1 MTDSSA
7 QILAIKVRLKQA
19 LVQHR
24 AGQLSDAEA
33 LYQGIL
39 NDAPEQPDALHLL
52 GLIRGE
58 QGQEHI
64 GIELIERAL
73 RKRPLAAAY
82 HHNIA
87 GLYRRVGE
95 MALAKARFQDAFT
108 LKPDYGEAYQGYA
121 EMVAFAPQDP
131 FLDAVEQ
138 QLTDPNLNDQTR
150 CYLHFAAG
158 KYLDDT
164 AEYDQAF
171 KHYESAN
178 GLAAR
183 SFSVSKN
190 RQFFQ
195 DLVYFQPDLQSIEAR
210 GGSVGDQPMP
220 IFVVGMP
227 RSGTSLVEQV
237 LASHSRVFGAGE
249 LNDLATV
256 SLQLAQTLR
265 AQSAPAGMR
274 RDESSRL
281 VQVAVDQARARYLHA
296 LRDRDYGEGIQWIV
310 DKHPLNFRFLGLLR
324 AMIPGVKIVHVSRH
338 PLDTCL
344 SCFFQNFTKGQDY
357 SFNLTDLGQYYLDY
371 QRLMNHWSAMPGL
384 NIHTV
389 TYESLLASPQSVIES
404 LLAFCELPFEPACLR
419 FYDTIRTVS
428 TASFNQV
435 RQPIYQT
442 SKARWRHYAQH
453 LGPLARM
460 LDLDAESPA
469 MITGS
474 KL

>member
-1 MTDSSA
+1 MTDSNA

-87 GLYRRVGE
+87 GLYRRLGE

-121 EMVAFAPQDP
+121 EMVTFAPQDP

-150 CYLHFAAG
+150 GYLHFAAG

-183 SFSVSKN
+183 SFSVAKN

-227 RSGTSLVEQV
+227 RSGTSLVEQI

>member
-138 QLTDPNLNDQTR
+138 QLTDPNLHDQTR

-227 RSGTSLVEQV
+227 RSGTSLVEQI

>member
-1 MTDSSA
+1 MTDSNA

-138 QLTDPNLNDQTR
+138 QLTDPNLHDQTR

-227 RSGTSLVEQV
+227 RSGTSLVEQI

-371 QRLMNHWSAMPGL
+371 QRLMNHWSAVPGL

-404 LLAFCELPFEPACLR
+404 LLAFCELPLEPACLR

>member
-1 MTDSSA
+1 MTESIAPKPS
-7 QILAIKVRLKQA
+7 IKDQLEQA
-19 LVQHR
+19 LAGHR
-24 AGQLSDAEA
+24 AGQLSVAEA

-39 NDAPEQPDALHLL
+39 DEAPEHPDALHLL

-64 GIELIERAL
+64 GIALIERAL
-73 RKRPLAAAY
+73 RLQPLAAAY

-87 GLYRRVGE
+87 GLYRRLGK
-95 MALAKARFQDAFT
+95 MSLAKARFQDAFT

-121 EMVAFAPQDP
+121 EMVTFAPSDP
-131 FLDAVEQ
+131 FLKAVEQ
-138 QLTDPNLNDQTR
+138 QLLDPNLNDQTR
-150 CYLHFAAG
+150 CYLHFSAG

-171 KHYESAN
+171 KHYELAN
-178 GLAAR
+178 TLAAR
-183 SFSVSKN
+183 SFSVEEN
-190 RQFFQ
+190 RRFFQ
-195 DLVYFQPDLQSIEAR
+195 ELVYLQPDLHSIEAQV
-210 GGSVGDQPMP
+210 GPVGDEPMP

-256 SLQLAQTLR
+256 GLQLVQTLK

-274 RDESSRL
+274 RDESSRRI
-281 VQVAVDQARARYLHA
+281 QMAVDRARAIYLRG
-296 LRDRDYGEGIQWIV
+296 LRDRDYDPGTQWIV

-324 AMIPGVKIVHVSRH
+324 AIIPGAKIVHVRRH

-357 SFNLTDLGQYYLDY
+357 SFNVSNLGQFYIDY
-371 QRLMNHWSAMPGL
+371 QRLMNHWTALLGR

-389 TYESLLASPQSVIES
+389 SYESLLASPQSEIES
-404 LLAFCELPFEPACLR
+404 LLAFCELPFEPACLT
-419 FYDTIRTVS
+419 FYETDRSVK

-453 LGPLARM
+453 LSHLARV
-460 LDLDAESPA
+460 LELDAEIPA
-469 MITGS
+469 MVTGS
-474 KL
+474 GL

>member
-1 MTDSSA
+1 MTDSNA

-138 QLTDPNLNDQTR
+138 QLTDPNLHDQTR

-183 SFSVSKN
+183 SFSVAKN

-227 RSGTSLVEQV
+227 RSGTSLVEQI

-256 SLQLAQTLR
+256 SLLLAQTLR

-371 QRLMNHWSAMPGL
+371 QRLMNHWSAVPGL

>member
-138 QLTDPNLNDQTR
+138 QLTDPNLHDQTR

-227 RSGTSLVEQV
+227 RSGTSLVEQI

-371 QRLMNHWSAMPGL
+371 QRLMNHWSAVPGL

>member
-183 SFSVSKN
+183 SFSVAKN

-281 VQVAVDQARARYLHA
+281 VQVAVDRARARYLHA

-324 AMIPGVKIVHVSRH
+324 AMIPGVKIVQVSRH

>member
-121 EMVAFAPQDP
+121 EMVTFAPQDP

-419 FYDTIRTVS
+419 FYDTIRPVS

>member
-1 MTDSSA
+1 MTDSNA

-121 EMVAFAPQDP
+121 EMVTFAPQDP

-138 QLTDPNLNDQTR
+138 QLTDPNLHDQTR

-227 RSGTSLVEQV
+227 RSGTSLVEQI

>member
-1 MTDSSA
+1 MTEPIV
-7 QILAIKVRLKQA
+7 QKHAIKDRLQQA
-19 LVQHR
+19 LTLHQ
-24 AGQLSDAEA
+24 AGKLANAET

-39 NDAPEQPDALHLL
+39 DEDSEHPDALHLL

-58 QGQEHI
+58 QGHAVM

-73 RKRPLAAAY
+73 LKRPLAAAY

-87 GLYRRVGE
+87 GLYRRQGQ
-95 MALAKARFQDAFT
+95 MALAKARFQDAFA

-121 EMVAFAPQDP
+121 EMVTFQDQDP
-131 FLDAVEQ
+131 FLKVVEQ
-138 QLTDPNLNDQTR
+138 QLSDPNLNDQTR
-150 CYLHFAAG
+150 CYLHFSAG

-164 AEYDQAF
+164 TDYDRAF
-171 KHYESAN
+171 QHYELAN
-178 GLAAR
+178 RLAAR
-183 SFSVSKN
+183 TFSVPRN

-195 DLVYFQPDLQSIEAR
+195 DLVYWQPDLQSIAVRAAPE
-210 GGSVGDQPMP
+210 SSEPMP

-227 RSGTSLVEQV
+227 RSGTSLVEQI

-256 SLQLAQTLR
+256 SIELVRRLKQ
-265 AQSAPAGMR
+265 QSAPAGAR
-274 RDESSRL
+274 SAQSSR
-281 VQVAVDQARARYLHA
+281 QIQAAVEGARANYLQA
-296 LRDRDYGEGIQWIV
+296 LRNRDYGQETQWIV

-324 AMIPGVKIVHVSRH
+324 AMIPGAKIVHVRRH

-357 SFNLTDLGQYYLDY
+357 SFDLSNLGHFFTDY
-371 QRLMNHWSAMPGL
+371 QRLMNHWSGLSGL
-384 NIHTV
+384 NIHSV
-389 TYESLLASPQSVIES
+389 TYESLIASPQVVIED
-404 LLAFCELPFEPACLR
+404 LLAYCDLPFEPACLK
-419 FYDTIRTVS
+419 FYDTDRPVS

-435 RQPIYQT
+435 RQPLYQT

-453 LGPLARM
+453 LGHLAKA
-460 LDLDAESPA
+460 LGVEDELPV

-474 KL
+474 SL

>member
-1 MTDSSA
+1 MTDSNA

-138 QLTDPNLNDQTR
+138 QLTDPNLHDQTR

-227 RSGTSLVEQV
+227 RSGTSLVEQI

-371 QRLMNHWSAMPGL
+371 QRLMNHWSAVPGL

-419 FYDTIRTVS
+419 FYDTIRAVS
-428 TASFNQV
+428 TARFNQV

>member
-1 MTDSSA
+1 MTDSNA

-138 QLTDPNLNDQTR
+138 QLTDPNLHDQTR

-183 SFSVSKN
+183 SFSVAKN

-227 RSGTSLVEQV
+227 RSGTSLVEQI

-371 QRLMNHWSAMPGL
+371 QRLMNHWSAVPGL

>member
-227 RSGTSLVEQV
+227 RSGTSLVEQI

-371 QRLMNHWSAMPGL
+371 QRLMNHWSAVPGL

>member
-1 MTDSSA
+1 MTDSNA
-7 QILAIKVRLKQA
+7 QILAIKDRLGQA

-24 AGQLSDAEA
+24 AGQLRNAEA
-33 LYQGIL
+33 LYQDIL
-39 NDAPEQPDALHLL
+39 NEAPEHPDALHLL

-58 QGQEHI
+58 QGQEYI
-64 GIELIERAL
+64 GIKLIERAL

-95 MALAKARFQDAFT
+95 MALAKARFQDAFS

-121 EMVAFAPQDP
+121 EMVSFAPQDP
-131 FLDAVEQ
+131 FLHAVER
-138 QLTDPNLNDQTR
+138 QLTNPELNDQTR

-171 KHYESAN
+171 KHYELAN

-183 SFSVSKN
+183 SFSGAKN
-190 RQFFQ
+190 RAFFQ
-195 DLVYFQPDLQSIEAR
+195 DLVYFQADLQLMKTLKA
-210 GGSVGDQPMP
+210 QP
-220 IFVVGMP
+220 
-227 RSGTSLVEQV
+227 
-237 LASHSRVFGAGE
+237 
-249 LNDLATV
+249 
-256 SLQLAQTLR
+256 
-265 AQSAPAGMR
+265 APAGIR
-274 RDESSRL
+274 RDASSRL
-281 VQVAVDQARARYLHA
+281 VQVAVDQAQARYLGA
-296 LRDRDYGEGIQWIV
+296 LRDRDYGQGTQWIV

-324 AMIPGVKIVHVSRH
+324 AMIPGAKIVHVRRH
-338 PLDTCL
+338 PLDTCV

-357 SFNLTDLGQYYLDY
+357 SFNLTNLGEFYIDY

-389 TYESLLASPQSVIES
+389 TYESLLGSPQSVIES
-404 LLAFCELPFEPACLR
+404 LLAFCELPFEPACLT
-419 FYDTIRTVS
+419 FYDTIRPVS

-453 LGPLARM
+453 LGPLARV
-460 LDLDAESPA
+460 LDLDVESPA

-474 KL
+474 RL

>member
-1 MTDSSA
+1 MTDSNA

-138 QLTDPNLNDQTR
+138 QLTDPNLHDQTR

-227 RSGTSLVEQV
+227 RSGTSLVEQI

>member
-121 EMVAFAPQDP
+121 EMVTFAPQDP

-453 LGPLARM
+453 LRPLARM

>member
-1 MTDSSA
+1 MTESIAEKRS
-7 QILAIKVRLKQA
+7 IKDRLEQA

-24 AGQLSDAEA
+24 AGQLRNAEA

-39 NDAPEQPDALHLL
+39 NEAPEHPDALHLL

-58 QGQEHI
+58 QGQEQI

-87 GLYRRVGE
+87 GLYRRVGD
-95 MALAKARFQDAFT
+95 MALASARFQDAFT

-121 EMVAFAPQDP
+121 EMVTFAPQDP
-131 FLDAVEQ
+131 FLNAVEQ
-138 QLTDPNLNDQTR
+138 QLTNPKLNDQTR

-171 KHYESAN
+171 KHYELAN
-178 GLAAR
+178 DLAAR
-183 SFSVSKN
+183 SFSTTKN
-190 RQFFQ
+190 KQFFQ
-195 DLVYFQPDLQSIEAR
+195 DIVYFQPDLQSIEAQAQP
-210 GGSVGDQPMP
+210 VGDEPMP

-227 RSGTSLVEQV
+227 RSGTSLVEQI

-256 SLQLAQTLR
+256 SLQLIQTLK

-274 RDESSRL
+274 RDESSHR
-281 VQVAVDQARARYLHA
+281 VQVAVDRAQARYLRA
-296 LRDRDYGEGIQWIV
+296 LRDRDYGQGIQWIV

-324 AMIPGVKIVHVSRH
+324 AMIPGAKVVHVRRH

-357 SFNLTDLGQYYLDY
+357 SFNLSNLGQFFIDY
-371 QRLMNHWSAMPGL
+371 QRLMNHWSAIPGL
-384 NIHTV
+384 DIHTV
-389 TYESLLASPQSVIES
+389 TYESLLAAPQAVIES
-404 LLAFCELPFEPACLR
+404 LLAFCELPFEPACLT
-419 FYDTIRTVS
+419 FYDTVRPVS

-453 LGPLARM
+453 LGPLARV

-469 MITGS
+469 MITES
-474 KL
+474 RL

>member
-1 MTDSSA
+1 MTDSNA

-87 GLYRRVGE
+87 GLYRRLGE

-121 EMVAFAPQDP
+121 EMVTFAPQDP

-183 SFSVSKN
+183 SFSVAKN

-227 RSGTSLVEQV
+227 RSGTSLVEQI

-435 RQPIYQT
+435 RQPFYQT

>member
-1 MTDSSA
+1 MTDSNA

-227 RSGTSLVEQV
+227 RSGTSLVEQI

-371 QRLMNHWSAMPGL
+371 QRLMNHWSAVPGL

>member
-121 EMVAFAPQDP
+121 EMVTFAPQDP

-183 SFSVSKN
+183 SFSVAKN

>member
-1 MTDSSA
+1 MADSNA
-7 QILAIKVRLKQA
+7 QILAIKDRLGQA

-24 AGQLSDAEA
+24 AGQLRNAEA
-33 LYQGIL
+33 LYQDIL
-39 NDAPEQPDALHLL
+39 NEAPEHPDALHLL

-58 QGQEHI
+58 QGQEYI
-64 GIELIERAL
+64 GIKLIERAL

-95 MALAKARFQDAFT
+95 MALAKARFQDAFS

-121 EMVAFAPQDP
+121 EMVSFAPQDP
-131 FLDAVEQ
+131 FLHAVER
-138 QLTDPNLNDQTR
+138 QLTNPDLNDQTR

-171 KHYESAN
+171 KHYELAN

-183 SFSVSKN
+183 PFSGAKN
-190 RQFFQ
+190 RAFFQ

-210 GGSVGDQPMP
+210 AEPVSDEPMP

-227 RSGTSLVEQV
+227 RSGTSLVEQI
-237 LASHSRVFGAGE
+237 LASHSGVFGAGE

-256 SLQLAQTLR
+256 SLQLMKTLKAQP
-265 AQSAPAGMR
+265 APAGIR
-274 RDESSRL
+274 RDASSQL
-281 VQVAVDQARARYLHA
+281 VQVAVDQAQARYLGA
-296 LRDRDYGEGIQWIV
+296 LRDRDYGQGTQWIV

-324 AMIPGVKIVHVSRH
+324 AMIPGAKIVHVRRH
-338 PLDTCL
+338 PLDTCV

-357 SFNLTDLGQYYLDY
+357 SFNLTNLGEFYIDY
-371 QRLMNHWSAMPGL
+371 QRLMNYWSAMPGL

-389 TYESLLASPQSVIES
+389 TYESLLAAPQAVIES
-404 LLAFCELPFEPACLR
+404 LLAFCELPFEPACLT
-419 FYDTIRTVS
+419 FYDTIRPVS

-453 LGPLARM
+453 LGPLARV

-469 MITGS
+469 MITES
-474 KL
+474 RL

>member
-1 MTDSSA
+1 MTDSNA

-121 EMVAFAPQDP
+121 EMVTFAPQDP

-138 QLTDPNLNDQTR
+138 QLTDLNLNDQTR

-183 SFSVSKN
+183 SFSVAKN

-227 RSGTSLVEQV
+227 RSGTSLVEQI

-371 QRLMNHWSAMPGL
+371 QRLMNHWSAVPGL

>member
-1 MTDSSA
+1 MTDSNA
-7 QILAIKVRLKQA
+7 QILAIKGRLKRA

-24 AGQLSDAEA
+24 AGQLNDAEA

-39 NDAPEQPDALHLL
+39 NEAPEQPDALHLL

-73 RKRPLAAAY
+73 RVRPLAAAY

-121 EMVAFAPQDP
+121 EMVTFAPQDP
-131 FLDAVEQ
+131 FLNAVEQ
-138 QLTDPNLNDQTR
+138 QLIDPNLNDQTR

-164 AEYDQAF
+164 AEYDRAF

-183 SFSVSKN
+183 SFSVAKN
-190 RQFFQ
+190 RQLFQ

-227 RSGTSLVEQV
+227 RSGTSLVEQI

-265 AQSAPAGMR
+265 AHAPAGVR

-281 VQVAVDQARARYLHA
+281 VQVAVDRARARYLRA
-296 LRDRDYGEGIQWIV
+296 LRDRDYGEGTQWIV

-324 AMIPGVKIVHVSRH
+324 TMIPGVKIVHVSRH

-357 SFNLTDLGQYYLDY
+357 SFNLMDLGQYYLDY

-384 NIHTV
+384 HIHTV

-419 FYDTIRTVS
+419 FYDTIRPVS

-453 LGPLARM
+453 LSPLARI

-474 KL
+474 RL

>member
-1 MTDSSA
+1 MTELTP
-7 QILAIKVRLKQA
+7 QKPTIKERLGQA
-19 LVQHR
+19 LARHR
-24 AGQLSDAEA
+24 AGQFRAAEV

-39 NDAPEQPDALHLL
+39 DEAPEHPDALHLL

-58 QGQEHI
+58 QGQESI
-64 GIELIERAL
+64 GIDLIERAL
-73 RKRPLAAAY
+73 RARPLAAAY
-82 HHNIA
+82 HHNLA

-95 MALAKARFQDAFT
+95 MDLAKARFQDAFT
-108 LKPDYGEAYQGYA
+108 LKPNYGEAYQGYA
-121 EMVAFAPQDP
+121 EMVTFAPQDP
-131 FLDAVEQ
+131 FLETVEQ
-138 QLTDPNLNDQTR
+138 QLADPDLTDQAR
-150 CYLHFAAG
+150 CYFHFAAG

-164 AEYDQAF
+164 AEYDRAF
-171 KHYESAN
+171 KHYQRAN

-183 SFSVSKN
+183 SFSITQN

-195 DLVYFQPDLQSIEAR
+195 DLVYFQPDLQWIEAQVEPLDKAPR
-210 GGSVGDQPMP
+210 P

-227 RSGTSLVEQV
+227 RSGTSLVEQI

-249 LNDLATV
+249 LNDLATA
-256 SLQLAQTLR
+256 SLQLLRTLK
-265 AQSAPAGMR
+265 AQSAPAGLR
-274 RDESSRL
+274 RDESRL
-281 VQVAVDQARARYLHA
+281 RIQAAVDASQARYLQA
-296 LRDRDYGEGIQWIV
+296 LRDRDYGLKTQWIV

-324 AMIPGVKIVHVSRH
+324 AMIPGAKIVHVRRH

-357 SFNLTDLGQYYLDY
+357 SFNLTNLGQFYIDY
-371 QRLMNHWSAMPGL
+371 QRLMNHWSAMPDL

-389 TYESLLASPQSVIES
+389 DYESLLASPQSVIEA
-404 LLAFCELPFEPACLR
+404 LLDFCELPFEPACLT
-419 FYDTIRTVS
+419 FYDTARPVS

-453 LGPLARM
+453 LRPLARL

-469 MITGS
+469 MITTS
-474 KL
+474 RL

>member
-1 MTDSSA
+1 MTDSNA

-121 EMVAFAPQDP
+121 EMVTFAPQDP

-138 QLTDPNLNDQTR
+138 QLTDLNLNDQTR

-227 RSGTSLVEQV
+227 RSGTSLVEQI

>member
-1 MTDSSA
+1 MTDSNA

-138 QLTDPNLNDQTR
+138 QLTDPNLHDQTR

-227 RSGTSLVEQV
+227 RSGTSLVEQI

-371 QRLMNHWSAMPGL
+371 QRLMNHWSAVPGL